1 MPKPHN
7 EKAVLVRAQLR
18 RVKPAVW
25 RRLLV
30 PGGVRLDK
38 FHLVI
43 QTAMGWTNSHLHSF
57 TVGRRIYGPVY
68 EEDLEDT
75 IIDVD
80 ETTMTLGEVVRTETQ
95 ILYEYDFGDSW
106 EHDVVVEDRL
116 STESVLKFAVCL
128 DGKNAC
134 PPEDSGGPGGYRT
147 MLASLADPADDEHDS
162 YLQWLGGPFD
172 PTVFSLAEVNAALQ
186 RLR

>member
-1 MPKPHN
+1 M
-7 EKAVLVRAQLR
+7 AVLMRVQLR
-18 RVKPAVW
+18 QVKPVVW

-43 QTAMGWTNSHLHSF
+43 QTSMGWTNSHLHSL
-57 TVGRRIYGPVY
+57 TVGEVVYGPVY
-68 EEDLEDT
+68 EEDLDDT

-80 ETTMTLGEVVRTETQ
+80 EMTATLGEVLGAEERL
-95 ILYEYDFGDSW
+95 LYEYDFGDSW

-116 STESVLKFAVCL
+116 STELVLKFAVCL

-134 PPEDSGGPGGYRT
+134 PPEDSGGPGGYRD
-147 MLASLADPADDEHDS
+147 MLAALADPADEEHDS

-172 PTVFSLAEVNAALQ
+172 PAAFSLAETNAALQ